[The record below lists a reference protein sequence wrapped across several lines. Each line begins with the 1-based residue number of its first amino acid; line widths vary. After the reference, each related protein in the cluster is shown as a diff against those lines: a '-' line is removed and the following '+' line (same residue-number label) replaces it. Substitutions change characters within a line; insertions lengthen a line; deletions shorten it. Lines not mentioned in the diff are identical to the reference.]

1 MLKTGDDFG
10 KRICKII
17 GVENEY
23 VQSISIHV
31 DAGEPVSIIVTII
44 MDEDRA
50 SEIEKEID
58 ELVKNM

>member
-10 KRICKII
+10 KRICKIM

-23 VQSISIHV
+23 VESISIHI
-31 DAGEPVSIIVTII
+31 DAGDRVNVVVTMIL
-44 MDEDRA
+44 DEGRA

-58 ELVKNM
+58 DLVKNA